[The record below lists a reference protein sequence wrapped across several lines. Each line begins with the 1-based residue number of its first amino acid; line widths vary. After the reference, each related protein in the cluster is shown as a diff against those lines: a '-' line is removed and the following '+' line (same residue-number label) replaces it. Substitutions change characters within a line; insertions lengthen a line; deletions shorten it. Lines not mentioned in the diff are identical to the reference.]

1 MTTKVTK
8 DMATFGKTFLGLD
21 DVETGIDYGDHI
33 DHIVSVND
41 TGDGLTLR
49 SAGSFSGATSF
60 TGLTDT
66 PSSYTGANGKWVK
79 VSGMTLVFEDLPTTP
94 QAFTDLT
101 DVPSSFAGFAGS
113 VPVVNST
120 EDGLE
125 FLDLPSIPLKFVE
138 LTDTPGTLSGQGGK
152 TVKVNSAGTALEFV
166 LEAPVEVPTT
176 FVELTDCPSTIQN
189 GKFLR
194 GNTSVSPAKLEWA
207 SAPGVTTFLG
217 LSDTP
222 SSYSGANGK
231 YVTVLTSGG
240 TSSLVFTS
248 LPAIPSSV
256 SQLAG
261 IDFAGGT
268 VGQWAR
274 LASGDTIEFAD
285 APTSGGAGAS
295 ALVVAVSSET
305 AVISTGSAKVT
316 FRMPYDMEVGEIRAS
331 LTTASSSGT
340 VGVNVR
346 KNGTTV
352 FSTALTIDASET
364 TSVTAAT
371 PAVLSSTTWA
381 DNDEIKVD
389 IDSAGTGAI
398 GLKIYIIPA

>member
-21 DVETGIDYGDHI
+21 DVETGIDYADHI

-79 VSGMTLVFEDLPTTP
+79 VSGTTLVFEDLPTTP

-138 LTDTPGTLSGQGGK
+138 LTDTPSSLSGQGGK

-166 LEAPVEVPTT
+166 LEAPVEVPTH

-194 GNTSVSPAKLEWA
+194 GNTTTNKLEWA

-217 LSDTP
+217 MSDTP
-222 SSYSGANGK
+222 SSYSGASGK
-231 YVTVLTSGG
+231 YVTVSG
-240 TSSLVFTS
+240 SSLVFTS
-248 LPAIPSSV
+248 LPSIPTAI